1 MPHRRPILPHAQRGA
16 ALLLA
21 LLTVTLVATLA
32 ASALWQQWRAV
43 EVESAE
49 RTRAQAAWILTGS
62 LDWARL
68 ILREDGRNGGPDH
81 LGEPWAVSLEEAR
94 LETFLGASQGV
105 SHSNAADLAESTREA
120 YLSGQVSDQQARL
133 NVLNLVQGS
142 TVSPAAHAAFERLFT
157 TLGLA
162 SSLLDTLTEN
172 LRFAADTSPDNRSG
186 ARAALWPQRNRDL
199 LWLGLNATALA
210 ALDPYIT
217 VLPARTPVNL
227 NTARAEVIYAVVPGL
242 DLARAERLVAK
253 RARTPLASLSDA
265 TQALGLEPGALA
277 GEMHAVASRFFE
289 VRGRL
294 RLDGI
299 TVEERSLL
307 QRDGQDVQTLWRDR
321 GVLTSAVPTMRDSSP
336 PPSAPPLPPS

>member
-1 MPHRRPILPHAQRGA
+1 MALPRPAPRTAQRGA
-16 ALLLA
+16 ALLIA

-43 EVESAE
+43 EVEAAE
-49 RTRAQAAWILTGS
+49 RTRVQAAWILTGS

-68 ILREDGRNGGPDH
+68 ILREDGRSGGPDH

-105 SHSNAADLAESTREA
+105 RSSAAADLSEATREA
-120 YLSGQVSDQQARL
+120 YLSGHVSDQQARL
-133 NVLNLVQGS
+133 NVLNLVQGN
-142 TVSPAAHAAFERLFT
+142 TVSPVASAAFERLFS
-157 TLGLA
+157 TLGLPQA
-162 SSLLDTLTEN
+162 QLSTLTEN

-186 ARAALWPQRNRDL
+186 ARAALWPQRSRDL
-199 LWLGLNATALA
+199 RWLGLSAATLA
-210 ALDPYIT
+210 VLDPYIT

-227 NTARAEVIYAVVPGL
+227 NTASAEVIYAVVPGL
-242 DLARAERLVAK
+242 DLARAESLVAQ
-253 RARTPLASLSDA
+253 RAASPMASLPDA
-265 TQALGLEPGALA
+265 TRALGLEPGALM
-277 GEMHAVASRFFE
+277 GELHAVASRFFE

-321 GVLTSAVPTMRDSSP
+321 SVPPAGVPTMRDSTP
-336 PPSAPPLPPS
+336 TPAAPPS